1 MGACK
6 ITGPILAI
14 ILSDIFY
21 YYVTLNLAPLFRK
34 LIKRKCG
41 VIPSHFARTATQNL
55 KRNRQHFKMS
65 SAMCREIISKDER
78 PAYKLEVST
87 SKVFDKIR

>member
-14 ILSDIFY
+14 ILSDIFDH
-21 YYVTLNLAPLFRK
+21 YVTLNLAPLFRK
-34 LIKRKCG
+34 LMKRKYG
-41 VIPSHFARTATQNL
+41 VIPSHFATTATQNL
-55 KRNRQHFKMS
+55 KRNHQHFKTNP
-65 SAMCREIISKDER
+65 AMYREIFSKDER

-87 SKVFDKIR
+87 SKLFDKIK